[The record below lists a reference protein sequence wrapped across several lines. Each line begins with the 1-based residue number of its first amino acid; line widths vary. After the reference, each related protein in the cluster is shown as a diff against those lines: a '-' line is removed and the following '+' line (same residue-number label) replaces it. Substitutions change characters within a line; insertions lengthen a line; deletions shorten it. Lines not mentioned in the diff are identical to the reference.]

1 MVVCAVE
8 RVSRFLLK
16 LDEETNW
23 RLLLLLVSLDELLY
37 SRASLEDAP
46 CRGPGDVSYL
56 TVGL

>member
-16 LDEETNW
+16 LDQETNW
-23 RLLLLLVSLDELLY
+23 RLLLLLVSLDEILY
-37 SRASLEDAP
+37 STATMEDAP
-46 CRGPGDVSYL
+46 RREPGDVSYL